1 MSANSFFQRLRCLWL
16 TSNRAKDSRQIAVN
30 TAHQCLDKVLNRIN
44 YDTHSWSA
52 AQLRGYLRATATP
65 WIDLSLEKTLR
76 QHART
81 GGEMA
86 QVRSLSIDI
95 LEQMVEQKL
104 AKQSAALSTKS
115 AAA

>member
-1 MSANSFFQRLRCLWL
+1 LKQLRCLWF
-16 TSNRAKDSRQIAVN
+16 SRNHAEDSRKIAYK
-30 TAHQCLDKVLNRIN
+30 TAHQCLDKVLNRLN
-44 YDTHSWSA
+44 RDSHSWSA
-52 AQLRGYLRATATP
+52 SQLRGYLRATATP

-86 QVRSLSIDI
+86 QVRSQSIDI

-104 AKQSAALSTKS
+104 AKQSAPLSTKS